1 MLGLGDYGSGSESD
15 DDVQTKPPTSNVKS
29 QSLPKPSSRPPSS
42 SSIAIPPPRT
52 KKKKIAIAL
61 PSLKVAKDDNS
72 DDDVQQP
79 PAKKQRL
86 ESGAGLSSLL
96 SMLPAPKQKNPLP
109 AAPARVLGG
118 GGGASA
124 QKLVAEPVATE
135 SSDTTNSLPFLPPSL
150 AKGRS
155 NISLEDERPR
165 KALVPSAAPAVDFF
179 SLGSTSSPATSKPIV
194 PSSSSSISISS
205 APAISTFEPPEP
217 TPNDEYPGYYQLPSG
232 QWAAHDAEYYNKFA
246 KKWQREYDA
255 HVRALEKGAG
265 KGFEKLESSDIANVD
280 AAQEMERAKKE
291 IKEREDRK
299 KISMGTDGE
308 PAKPKMNI
316 NASKLSGIARS
327 RHQLSTLLK
336 EAYENREALEDR
348 IAEGRRNRKEAGN
361 KYGF

>member
-179 SLGSTSSPATSKPIV
+179 SLGTKTCIIA
-194 PSSSSSISISS
+194 
-205 APAISTFEPPEP
+205 
-217 TPNDEYPGYYQLPSG
+217 
-232 QWAAHDAEYYNKFA
+232 AAHLTKRLYRIHFLSCHIQAYRPVVILVDQYLVCAC
-246 KKWQREYDA
+246 
-255 HVRALEKGAG
+255 
-265 KGFEKLESSDIANVD
+265 DIH
-280 AAQEMERAKKE
+280 
-291 IKEREDRK
+291 I
-299 KISMGTDGE
+299 
-308 PAKPKMNI
+308 
-316 NASKLSGIARS
+316 
-327 RHQLSTLLK
+327 
-336 EAYENREALEDR
+336 
-348 IAEGRRNRKEAGN
+348 
-361 KYGF
+361 